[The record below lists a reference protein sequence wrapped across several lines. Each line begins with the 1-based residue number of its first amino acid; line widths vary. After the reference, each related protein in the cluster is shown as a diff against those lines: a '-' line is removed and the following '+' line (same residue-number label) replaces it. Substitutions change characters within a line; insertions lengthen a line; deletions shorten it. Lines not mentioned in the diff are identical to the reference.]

1 MENVPGTR
9 EHGVNILGVITIV
22 MIILKSMHRL
32 DLPWIVVF
40 SPLWIPLV
48 GLSLIV
54 FSIFILDKA
63 LDIKLFLM
71 KVFRKFH

>member
-1 MENVPGTR
+1 M
-9 EHGVNILGVITIV
+9 NILGVITIV
-22 MIILKSMHRL
+22 MIILKSMHKL

-40 SPLWIPLV
+40 SPLWIPLAI
-48 GLSLIV
+48 LLLIV

-63 LDIKLFLM
+63 LDLQLFLM